1 MRRIRLSVSWLLLL
15 VSLATVL
22 APALSWDAVAG
33 ELAHGD
39 CLEASGDAT
48 PWDDH
53 HRKPSSDGKT
63 DHTHDE
69 CVGHHFSHLAAL
81 AAIGAGASLIQGST
95 PASTGRFPHWLPR
108 ITAIPEH
115 PPKLR
120 LSA

>member
-22 APALSWDAVAG
+22 APVSSWDAVAG

-69 CVGHHFSHLAAL
+69 CVGHLFSHLAAL
-81 AAIGAGASLIQGST
+81 AATGATASPNRGSD
-95 PASTGRFPHWLPR
+95 PASSGRFPHCLPCNA
-108 ITAIPEH
+108 AIPEH
-115 PPKLR
+115 PPKTGP
-120 LSA
+120 SA